1 MKVMSLESSKNKK
14 LLEIFCLLTHPLK
27 IIPTEL
33 NSCIYSCTK
42 FFERKVEMKFVI
54 RSIFTFV
61 VLLSLWVTKW
71 EGRATLQM
79 TKFVLYYNLY
89 LIESVEGLDLVAVL
103 KIFTIP

>member
-1 MKVMSLESSKNKK
+1 
-14 LLEIFCLLTHPLK
+14 
-27 IIPTEL
+27 
-33 NSCIYSCTK
+33 
-42 FFERKVEMKFVI
+42 MKFVI